1 MNGRGPVRGTKTP
14 GPTAGHSQPT
24 YGLEPVGKGHAAAG
38 FRAVF
43 APPSVAAAEGAVA
56 ADPAIVAGVAAFLA
70 AFPPG
75 LAFFRADFFLAA
87 FFADFFNDF
96 LFPFFIAAF
105 LFFFFFA
112 AFLPFLFFAMT
123 GLHQEL

>member
-1 MNGRGPVRGTKTP
+1 M
-14 GPTAGHSQPT
+14 
-24 YGLEPVGKGHAAAG
+24 
-38 FRAVF
+38 
-43 APPSVAAAEGAVA
+43 A
-56 ADPAIVAGVAAFLA
+56 ADPAIVAAGVAAFLA
-70 AFPPG
+70 ALRLG

-96 LFPFFIAAF
+96 LFPFFPDAF

>member
-1 MNGRGPVRGTKTP
+1 MTV
-14 GPTAGHSQPT
+14 
-24 YGLEPVGKGHAAAG
+24 
-38 FRAVF
+38 
-43 APPSVAAAEGAVA
+43 
-56 ADPAIVAGVAAFLA
+56 DPAIVAAGVAAFLA
-70 AFPPG
+70 AFPLG

-87 FFADFFNDF
+87 FFAGFFSDLRFAF
-96 LFPFFIAAF
+96 LLAF